1 MKAEMPHKTTAAT
14 PRQQR
19 AAKAEKARKLLAGVA
34 RDDSDDELGDEDHPW
49 EWIYEEENEEEAGN
63 TEDEEQSSITNRKR
77 TKPIRNASRNQRI
90 VGAKMGKFKCKV
102 GDCVLLKAEGTN
114 AAWVG
119 IICEFMED
127 DEGEKEAKFMCKEA
141 WHLFVRLLTLSRVLL
156 REGDFQQAEKESRF
170 PSGTFAFKCLK
181 IAMF

>member
-1 MKAEMPHKTTAAT
+1 MPHKTAAGT

-49 EWIYEEENEEEAGN
+49 EWIYEKQEAGEKEEEVGEVVDDL
-63 TEDEEQSSITNRKR
+63 EDEEKSAGVKRRRRKPLR
-77 TKPIRNASRNQRI
+77 HLPHQQRI
-90 VGAKMGKFKCKV
+90 VGAKMGKFKCKI

-127 DEGEKEAKFMCKEA
+127 GEGEKEAKFMCKG
-141 WHLFVRLLTLSRVLL
+141 SN
-156 REGDFQQAEKESRF
+156 
-170 PSGTFAFKCLK
+170 
-181 IAMF
+181 I

>member
-1 MKAEMPHKTTAAT
+1 MRKTTNISSQVKVEMPHKTTAAT

-34 RDDSDDELGDEDHPW
+34 RDDSDDELGYEDHPW
-49 EWIYEEENEEEAGN
+49 KWIYDEEDVEEAGDAV
-63 TEDEEQSSITNRKR
+63 EDKQKSAVTKR
-77 TKPIRNASRNQRI
+77 RRSKLIRNASRQKRI
-90 VGAKMGKFKCKV
+90 MGAEMGKFRCKI

-127 DEGEKEAKFMCKEA
+127 DEGEKEAKFMCKRA
-141 WHLFVRLLTLSRVLL
+141 RRLLVRFLTSHRVLL
-156 REGDFQQAEKESRF
+156 GEGDF
-170 PSGTFAFKCLK
+170 
-181 IAMF
+181 